1 MYLNTET
8 LLLCH
13 DLNTIEKWNL
23 FVQTVRFL
31 RGSDAPVVA
40 LCDKTIQARTYGNSD
55 TLCDPYAILKENL
68 QCEIRENQPLGEW
81 EKVKQAFDSSEREFV
96 AICHQDDWWK
106 AHKLMLQLRM
116 MRKYPDTPICM
127 TAYDSVTYSIMP
139 HGFSLSE
146 YTIPIKSPWFGCVN
160 VMPSMWLLR
169 KSLIK
174 EWNIPF
180 KAITAV
186 DIASCMELCHLVPKV
201 PVITM
206 PLLHYNFHA
215 QNTTHMT
222 TGKPIWDEALQQCH
236 KYTEDFL
243 SPRFVYEQLDP
254 LECFEE
260 SFEEKQTW
268 VDQHKQQHINFEGH
282 VEF

>member
-13 DLNTIEKWNL
+13 DLNTKEKWDL

-40 LCDKTIQARTYGNSD
+40 LCDKTMKSRNYGTD
-55 TLCDPYAILKENL
+55 KEYDPYLILKENL

-81 EKVKQAFDSSEREFV
+81 EKVKQAFDSSDKDFI

-106 AHKLMLQLRM
+106 AHKMMIQLRVL
-116 MRKYPDTPICM
+116 RKYPTSPICM
-127 TAYDSVTYSIMP
+127 TAYDCVTYSTMP
-139 HGFSLSE
+139 YGLSLSE
-146 YTIPIKSPWFGCVN
+146 YTIPVTSPFFGCIN

-174 EWNIPF
+174 EWHIPF

-186 DIASCMELCHLVPKV
+186 DIASCMELCNLVPKV
-201 PVITM
+201 PVITL
-206 PLLHYNFHA
+206 PLLHYNYHA
-215 QNTTHMT
+215 QNTTHT
-222 TGKPIWDEALQQCH
+222 TMRKPEWDTALQKCH
-236 KYTEDFL
+236 KYTQDFL
-243 SPRFVYEQLDP
+243 TPHFVYEQLDP

-260 SFEEKQTW
+260 SFEEKQMW
-268 VDQHKQQHINFEGH
+268 LDEHERLRVRFEGH